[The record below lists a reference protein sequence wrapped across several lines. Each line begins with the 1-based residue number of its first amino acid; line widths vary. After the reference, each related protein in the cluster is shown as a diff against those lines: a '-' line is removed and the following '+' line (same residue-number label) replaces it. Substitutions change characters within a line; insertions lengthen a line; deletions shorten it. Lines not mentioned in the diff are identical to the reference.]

1 MCSGATAPAAEPPGP
16 DALDAYDVVWPEPSL
31 NVAGSMPVGNG
42 DLGINVWAE
51 ADGALQFL
59 VGKTDTWDEHGRLLK
74 LGKVRID
81 VTPNPFAKGLPF
93 EQRTVLRDGAIL
105 VKAGAKGAEV
115 RFRIWVDANH
125 PAARFEMT
133 SDQPVGV
140 KVTLENWRKE
150 VRELSGPE
158 LEGVDSFAPGEKAH
172 VYPDTILSR
181 PDELVWY
188 HRNIKSIWPVSLK
201 LQSLEALI
209 SQQQDPL
216 QNRTFGASLTAPGLR
231 AVNSTTLESVR
242 PINET
247 TITLH
252 ALTKASDEGETW
264 PTDMARQVSEN
275 GLTAS
280 DAQRQAHAGWWRK
293 FWDRSYLR
301 ITGNDELYVIS
312 RHWYLQ
318 RWVTAGTGR
327 GEFPI
332 KFNGTIF
339 NLDGSHDPKG
349 EKGPHDADYRQ
360 WGPAYWWQNT
370 RHAYWNL
377 AAAGDWEMMTP
388 LFRMY
393 LNALPLAKHRT
404 KVYFGHEGAFFPET
418 TTFWGTYVNDG
429 GLGYGWD
436 RTGKPPGLTQNQY
449 IRYYYTGGLELVA
462 LMLEYYDHSR
472 DPKFTE
478 ETLVPMAD
486 AVLAFYANHYQR
498 DAAGK
503 LRMEPAQMLETW
515 WDVVNPTPDIAG
527 LHFVTSRLLQLPEGS
542 GVTPAQRER
551 WDKLRAELPPSPGQ
565 PAMTRP

>member
-1 MCSGATAPAAEPPGP
+1 MKPFRKNLTILLNVAIMLCGGAAAAEPPDP
-16 DALDAYDVVWPEPSL
+16 LDAYDVVWPEPSL
-31 NVAGSMPVGNG
+31 NVAGSMPIGNG
-42 DLGINVWAE
+42 DLGLNVWAE
-51 ADGALQFL
+51 ADGSLQFL

-81 VTPNPFAKGLPF
+81 VTPNPFTKGLPF
-93 EQRTVLRDGAIL
+93 EQRTVLRDGVIL
-105 VKAGAKGAEV
+105 VMAGEKGAEV
-115 RFRIWVDANH
+115 RFRIWVDANN
-125 PAARFEMT
+125 PSARFEMT

-150 VRELSGPE
+150 VRELMGPE
-158 LEGVDSFAPGEKAH
+158 LEGVDSFAQGEKAF
-172 VYPDTILSR
+172 VYPDTILSQ

-209 SQQQDPL
+209 SQQTDPL

-231 AVNSTTLESVR
+231 AVNSTTLETTE
-242 PINET
+242 PISQT

-252 ALTKASDEGETW
+252 ALTKAADGEKTWVSDME
-264 PTDMARQVSEN
+264 RLVHEN

-280 DAQRQAHAGWWRK
+280 DAQRQAHTKWWRE
-293 FWDRSYLR
+293 FWDRSYVR
-301 ITGNDELYVIS
+301 ITGNDELHVIS

-339 NLDGSHDPKG
+339 NIDGSHDPKG
-349 EKGPHDADYRQ
+349 AKGPHDADLRQ

-377 AAAGDWEMMTP
+377 AAAGDWEMMRP

-404 KVYFGHEGAFFPET
+404 QVYFGHEGAFFPET
-418 TTFWGTYVNDG
+418 TTF
-429 GLGYGWD
+429 
-436 RTGKPPGLTQNQY
+436 
-449 IRYYYTGGLELVA
+449 
-462 LMLEYYDHSR
+462 
-472 DPKFTE
+472 
-478 ETLVPMAD
+478 
-486 AVLAFYANHYQR
+486 
-498 DAAGK
+498 
-503 LRMEPAQMLETW
+503 
-515 WDVVNPTPDIAG
+515 
-527 LHFVTSRLLQLPEGS
+527 
-542 GVTPAQRER
+542 
-551 WDKLRAELPPSPGQ
+551 
-565 PAMTRP
+565 